1 MTPPPVETVR
11 YLTTRN
17 VVVTVTRLAGGAA
30 RVEYPNGV
38 RTVLS
43 ASQWRSVASGWRV
56 VG

>member
-1 MTPPPVETVR
+1 MTPPLQTAR

-17 VVVTVTRLAGGAA
+17 VVVSVTRLDGGAA

-56 VG
+56 VE